1 MCRCGDSSD
10 QSRPLK
16 NAIRSASSRARWRP
30 LSVISYSPLAAFLA
44 EASAYSTS
52 ASVSVVSWSSSPGS
66 SSGLPMRSPPCH
78 ASAHIRRRRHW
89 RRACRA
95 SCRTNRPAGP
105 LTARDFTY
113 GRQRVRGR
121 TWSSG
126 VGSTSSCANSCA
138 GMSCSDRGQPVRNVR
153 RDQPRRLRHTVR
165 LNHPHRPLGAGTFD
179 VRDVAAPPGHTS
191 SAKAEFVGAVFGQKR
206 CGPIHQLTTHVGSCV
221 GHHRA
226 PAVDD
231 AS

>member
-1 MCRCGDSSD
+1 
-10 QSRPLK
+10 
-16 NAIRSASSRARWRP
+16 
-30 LSVISYSPLAAFLA
+30 
-44 EASAYSTS
+44 
-52 ASVSVVSWSSSPGS
+52 VSVVSWSSSPSS

-78 ASAHIRRRRHW
+78 VSARIRGRRHW

-105 LTARDFTY
+105 LATRDFAY
-113 GRQRVRGR
+113 NRHRVQGR
-121 TWSSG
+121 TWSG
-126 VGSTSSCANSCA
+126 GAGSTSSCANCCT
-138 GMSCSDRGQPVRNVR
+138 GVTCGDRGQPVRNVR
-153 RDQPRRLRHTVR
+153 RDQPCRLGYAVR
-165 LNHPHRPLGAGTFD
+165 LDHPHRPLGAGTFD

-191 SAKAEFVGAVFGQKR
+191 GAQAELVGAVFGQKL
-206 CGPIHQLTTHVGSCV
+206 CGPIHQLTAHVGSCIV